1 MSAAEYYRERRSFI
15 EDLGK
20 GLSCFQD
27 FEAIQYAWSIKTGE
41 EYIRIQDAI
50 NNDVYLHVE
59 DLTDADIY
67 KEICRVILAGEID
80 ECVPNRLVTDPDRK
94 RLIVTLFRE
103 GKNENTRN

>member
-1 MSAAEYYRERRSFI
+1 MSAAEYYRERRGFI

-94 RLIVTLFRE
+94 RLILGLFRE
-103 GKNENTRN
+103 EARS

>member
-1 MSAAEYYRERRSFI
+1 MSAAEYYRARRAFI
-15 EDLGK
+15 EELGK

-50 NNDVYLHVE
+50 SNDVYLRVE
-59 DLTDADIY
+59 DLTDGEVY

-80 ECVPNRLVTDPDRK
+80 ECVPKYLVTDPDQK
-94 RLIVTLFRE
+94 RVILALLRE
-103 GKNENTRN
+103 EKDARD

>member
-1 MSAAEYYRERRSFI
+1 MSAAEYYRERRSFV

-27 FEAIQYAWSIKTGE
+27 FEAIHYAWSIKTGE

-50 NNDVYLHVE
+50 ANDVYLNVR

-67 KEICRVILAGEID
+67 KEICRVILADELD
-80 ECVPNRLVTDPDRK
+80 ECVPRRLITDPDTK
-94 RLIVTLFRE
+94 RLIVMLFRE
-103 GKNENTRN
+103 ERKN